1 MELMDLLN
9 LGAKVIQSNKDDA
22 TTGIDVGSIAS
33 ALGSILGGVNN
44 QETKATGG
52 IDLTSIIAALASSGA
67 LKEIISSWIGNGENK
82 AISKDQITDLLGNE
96 KIKDFAS
103 QLGLSEDSAKGAL
116 ADALPQIIDKATSGE
131 GSIASTIL
139 EQVGGV
145 DGAMDMLGK
154 FMNNKA

>member
-9 LGAKVIQSNKDDA
+9 LGAKVIQGNSDDA

-33 ALGSILGGVNN
+33 ALGSVLGNGSEEAH
-44 QETKATGG
+44 ETKGLD
-52 IDLTSIIAALASSGA
+52 ISSIIAALASSGA
-67 LKEIISSWIGNGENK
+67 LQKIVTSWVGSGENE
-82 AISKDQITDLLGNE
+82 AISGDQVTELLGSDKVKE
-96 KIKDFAS
+96 FAS

-116 ADALPQIIDKATSGE
+116 ADALPQIIDKATKGDS
-131 GSIASTIL
+131 SLASNLL

-154 FMNNKA
+154 FMGKA

>member
-9 LGAKVIQSNKDDA
+9 LGAKVIQGNSDDA

-33 ALGSILGGVNN
+33 ALGSVLGGDN
-44 QETKATGG
+44 QQTTQATSGL
-52 IDLTSIIAALASSGA
+52 DLTNIISALASSGA
-67 LKEIISSWIGNGENK
+67 LQGIISSWIGSGENQT
-82 AISKDQITDLLGNE
+82 ISKDQITDLLGND

-131 GSIASTIL
+131 DSIASTIL
-139 EQVGGV
+139 NQVGGI

-154 FMNNKA
+154 FMGKA

>member
-9 LGAKVIQSNKDDA
+9 LGAKVIQGNSDDA

-33 ALGSILGGVNN
+33 ALGSVLGNGSNEGV
-44 QETKATGG
+44 QETKGLDVG
-52 IDLTSIIAALASSGA
+52 SIVAALASSGA
-67 LKEIISSWIGNGENK
+67 LQKIVTSWVGSGENE
-82 AISKDQITDLLGNE
+82 AISGDQVIELLGSDKVKE
-96 KIKDFAS
+96 FAS

-116 ADALPQIIDKATSGE
+116 ADALPQIIDKATKGDS
-131 GSIASTIL
+131 SLASNLL

-154 FMNNKA
+154 FMGKA